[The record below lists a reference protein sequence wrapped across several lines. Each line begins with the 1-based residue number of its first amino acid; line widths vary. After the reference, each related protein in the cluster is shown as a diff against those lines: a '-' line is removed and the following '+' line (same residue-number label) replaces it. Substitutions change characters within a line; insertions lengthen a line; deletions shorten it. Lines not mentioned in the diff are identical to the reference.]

1 MCCSVGVGRE
11 HTCRSKVTLQ
21 LALKLSAFIYSHAD
35 RRETQIISE
44 TRQLLLPTVK
54 SDTHELKVVIFCSHE
69 NKTLL
74 WGLSV
79 LSALIKHHYK
89 PMSGSI
95 FCLFLCYLVFL
106 GFLSV
111 MNKRWLWKN
120 AESSDCCYQRRL
132 TAPDRRKNTHVVQ
145 ICALCLSLAI
155 GPQGRKSQTIKSI
168 SFKDV
173 TCLCVTPQVNAFHSA
188 WENPR
193 KQVRVMK
200 IYDKHMSES
209 DIRYIWC
216 LYMYNLI
223 MQYNVYT
230 DQKYIYIGNTF
241 TIYFIQIYYKR
252 KYALIINVIYTLQ
265 HGTIASICQMQVK
278 K

>member
-1 MCCSVGVGRE
+1 
-11 HTCRSKVTLQ
+11 
-21 LALKLSAFIYSHAD
+21 
-35 RRETQIISE
+35 
-44 TRQLLLPTVK
+44 
-54 SDTHELKVVIFCSHE
+54 
-69 NKTLL
+69 
-74 WGLSV
+74 
-79 LSALIKHHYK
+79 
-89 PMSGSI
+89 MSGSI

-145 ICALCLSLAI
+145 TCALCLSLAI

-173 TCLCVTPQVNAFHSA
+173 TCLCVTPQVNALHSA

-193 KQVRVMK
+193 KQVKV
-200 IYDKHMSES
+200 ICGTL
-209 DIRYIWC
+209 WC

-230 DQKYIYIGNTF
+230 DQKNIYIGNTF
-241 TIYFIQIYYKR
+241 T
-252 KYALIINVIYTLQ
+252 
-265 HGTIASICQMQVK
+265 
-278 K
+278 